1 MRLAWFSPM
10 PPVATGIARCS
21 ADLVARLQG
30 DHAIDVFVDAAN
42 LPASVSFVNGASPA
56 PVRRSGQW
64 PELQSAHDFVWR
76 HRKQPYDLIVYQIG
90 NSSHHDYQ
98 WPYIFRYPGLAVL
111 HDAHLHHARASCLL
125 RTHRA
130 DDYRRE
136 FSANHPEANPDLA
149 ELAVAGFDSHLHYAW
164 PMNRLVVERSR
175 RAAVHT
181 NVMAERLRAESPGA
195 HVDVI
200 RLGHGVALPE
210 AAARALGNETRTR
223 LGIPADAI
231 VFGCY
236 GGLTPDKRVP
246 QILAAFAATRAYAP
260 GAHLLLAGAL
270 AKHYD
275 VAADVRLLGLESCST
290 ITGYLESD
298 EALTGAIAA
307 CDIALNL
314 RWPTAREMSGPW
326 LRCLAA
332 GKPTITMDLTQA
344 ADVPSIDPRTWLPN
358 HPEARPA
365 CTVAIDIV
373 DEDHSLGLAMRRLAT
388 DADQRARLG
397 TAARHYWIQ
406 NHSVGVMVDDYRALL
421 DRARSSSPMTPPDSL
436 PSHLLDAGAGTLRDV
451 VDQLGVP
458 LPFEVDFDHT
468 R

>member
-21 ADLVARLQG
+21 ADLVAGLRRDL
-30 DHAIDVFVDAAN
+30 DIDVFVDEAN
-42 LPASVSFVNGASPA
+42 LPRVPA
-56 PVRRSGQW
+56 SGQW

-76 HRKQPYDLIVYQIG
+76 HGKSPYDLIVYQIG

-98 WPYIFRYPGLAVL
+98 WPYIFRYPGVAVL

-125 RTHRA
+125 RTRRA

-136 FSANHPEANPDLA
+136 FSANHPEASPDLA
-149 ELAVAGFDSHLHYAW
+149 EVAVAGFDSHLHYAW
-164 PMNRLVVERSR
+164 PMTRLVVERSR
-175 RAAVHT
+175 RTAVHT
-181 NVMAERLRAESPGA
+181 MVMADQLRAQSPGA

-200 RLGHGVALPE
+200 RLGHGVALQDAE
-210 AAARALGNETRTR
+210 ARALRSEARTR
-223 LGIPADAI
+223 LGIPAEAI

-260 GAHLLLAGAL
+260 NAHLLLAGAL
-270 AKHYD
+270 VTHYD
-275 VAADVRLLGLESCST
+275 LAADVRLLGLESCTT
-290 ITGYLESD
+290 ITGYLETD

-314 RWPTAREMSGPW
+314 RWPTAREVSGPW
-326 LRCLAA
+326 LRCLAC
-332 GKPTITMDLTQA
+332 GKPTITIDLAQA

-358 HPEARPA
+358 QPESRPA

-373 DEDHSLGLAMRRLAT
+373 DEDHSLGLAMRRLAA
-388 DADQRARLG
+388 DADLRTRLG
-397 TAARHYWIQ
+397 AASRTYWIQ
-406 NHSVGVMVDDYRALL
+406 NHSVDVMLDDYRALL
-421 DRARSSSPMTPPDSL
+421 DRAQSSSPAMSPDSL
-436 PSHLLDAGAGTLRDV
+436 PSHLLDVGAGTLRDV
-451 VDQLGVP
+451 VSQLGVP
-458 LPFEVDFDHT
+458 MPFGVDFDHT

>member
-21 ADLVARLQG
+21 ADLVGGLRG
-30 DHAIDVFVDAAN
+30 DHDIDVFVDAAN
-42 LPASVSFVNGASPA
+42 LAQTSD
-56 PVRRSGQW
+56 SGQW

-98 WPYIFRYPGLAVL
+98 WPYIFKYPGLAVL

-125 RTHRA
+125 RTRRA

-136 FSANHPEANPDLA
+136 FSGNHPEANPDLA

-164 PMNRLVVERSR
+164 PMTRLVVERSR
-175 RAAVHT
+175 RTAVHT
-181 NVMAERLRAESPGA
+181 KVMAERLRAESPAA

-210 AAARALGNETRTR
+210 PEARARRNDARTR

-260 GAHLLLAGAL
+260 EAHLLLAGAI
-270 AKHYD
+270 AQHYD
-275 VAADVRLLGLESCST
+275 VAADVRLLGLESCTT
-290 ITGYLESD
+290 ITGYLDKD

-314 RWPTAREMSGPW
+314 RWPTAREVSGPW
-326 LRCLAA
+326 LRCMAL
-332 GKPTITMDLTQA
+332 GKPTITIDLAQA
-344 ADVPSIDPRTWLPN
+344 SDVPSIDPRTWLPN
-358 HPEARPA
+358 QPESVPA

-373 DEDHSLGLAMRRLAT
+373 DEDHSLGLAMRRLAA
-388 DADQRARLG
+388 DADLRARLG
-397 TAARHYWIQ
+397 TAANHYWIQ
-406 NHSVGVMVDDYRALL
+406 NHSIDVMLDDYRALL
-421 DRARSSSPMTPPDSL
+421 DRALSSSSTMSPDSL
-436 PSHLLDAGAGTLRDV
+436 PAHLLDAGASTLRDV
-451 VDQLGVP
+451 VNQLGVSM
-458 LPFEVDFDHT
+458 PFGVDFDHT

>member
-1 MRLAWFSPM
+1 M

-21 ADLVARLQG
+21 ADLVARLRD
-30 DHAIDVFVDAAN
+30 DHDIDVFVDAAN
-42 LPASVSFVNGASPA
+42 LRRVSD
-56 PVRRSGQW
+56 SGQW

-76 HRKQPYDLIVYQIG
+76 HRKRAYDLIVYQIG

-98 WPYIFRYPGLAVL
+98 WPYIFKYPGVAVL

-125 RTHRA
+125 RTRRA

-136 FSANHPEANPDLA
+136 FSANHPEASPDLA
-149 ELAVAGFDSHLHYAW
+149 ELAVAGFDSHVHYAW
-164 PMNRLVVERSR
+164 PMTRLVVERSR
-175 RAAVHT
+175 QTAVHT
-181 NVMAERLRAESPGA
+181 KVMAERLRDASPAA

-210 AAARALGNETRTR
+210 SEARARRDETRTR

-260 GAHLLLAGAL
+260 DAHLLLAGAL

-275 VAADVRLLGLESCST
+275 VAADVRRLGLESCTT
-290 ITGYLESD
+290 ITGYLEND

-314 RWPTAREMSGPW
+314 RWPTAREVSGPW

-332 GKPTITMDLTQA
+332 GKPTITIDLVHA
-344 ADVPSIDPRTWLPN
+344 GDVPSIDPRTWLPN
-358 HPEARPA
+358 QPESRPA

-373 DEDHSLGLAMRRLAT
+373 DEDHSLGLAMRRLAA
-388 DADQRARLG
+388 DADLRARLG
-397 TAARHYWIQ
+397 TAGRHYWIQ
-406 NHSVGVMVDDYRALL
+406 NHSVDVMLDDYRALL
-421 DRARSSSPMTPPDSL
+421 DRARSSSSTMSPDSL
-436 PSHLLDAGAGTLRDV
+436 PAHLLDAGAGTLRDV
-451 VDQLGVP
+451 VNQLGVSM
-458 LPFEVDFDHT
+458 PFGVDFDHT